1 MTKYYFVS
9 IDEATWFGIFQL
21 FVDNCYGLSTDSM
34 LQKQVQRYVQIW
46 PVSRSHDRRGLLP
59 FPIADQI
66 AVHKFVIRRME
77 IQQEAST
84 TITH

>member
-1 MTKYYFVS
+1 
-9 IDEATWFGIFQL
+9 
-21 FVDNCYGLSTDSM
+21 M

-46 PVSRSHDRRGLLP
+46 PGSQNSNRRGLLP
-59 FPIADQI
+59 FPIADQA

>member
-1 MTKYYFVS
+1 
-9 IDEATWFGIFQL
+9 
-21 FVDNCYGLSTDSM
+21 M

-46 PVSRSHDRRGLLP
+46 PVSRNHDRRGFLP
-59 FPIADQI
+59 FPIADQV
-66 AVHKFVIRRME
+66 AVHQFVIRRME